1 MKRLVIQPVNGLM
14 NRFRAIASAHILAEH
29 TGRKLEINWIPEYC
43 CNIRIDEIVKEGF
56 FIKANHID
64 TKDVYF
70 HSGPQKGSEHPF
82 VPEMIAAENEI
93 LYMIAGGNFFPHEMP
108 LSEFNRRKSEF
119 YRSIPFV
126 DSISETAEIFLRE
139 NGPYF
144 GMHLR
149 FTDRSQFAAPLSYVI
164 SQIEENPERNF
175 FICSDDRRFVDH
187 LRSQFGKRILSY
199 EITDLS
205 RSSPEALLQSMIDWM
220 ILSKSEKIWYSMGSS
235 FSYEA
240 CIPGMLSESVEMNPS
255 KTVLDDFI
263 LNLEF

>member
-14 NRFRAIASAHILAEH
+14 NRFRAIASARILAEH
-29 TGRKLEINWIPEYC
+29 TGRQLEINWIPEHC
-43 CNIRIDEIVKEGF
+43 CNIRIEDIVKGGF
-56 FIKANHID
+56 FRNADPIN

-82 VPEMIAAENEI
+82 VPEMIEAENEI
-93 LYMIAGGNFFPHEMP
+93 LYLLAGGNFFPHDMP
-108 LSEFNRRKSEF
+108 LSEFNRKKSEF
-119 YRSIPFV
+119 YRSIPFK
-126 DSISETAEIFLRE
+126 DSISDPAERFLKE

-164 SQIEENPERNF
+164 SQIKEHPDRKF
-175 FICSDDRRFVDH
+175 FICSDDRRFIDH
-187 LRSQFGKRILSY
+187 LRSEFGQRILSY
-199 EITDLS
+199 DITNLN
-205 RSSPEALLQSMIDWM
+205 RSSPDALMQSMIDWL

-240 CIPGMLSESVEMNPS
+240 CIPGMLSESIEMNPNGAI
-255 KTVLDDFI
+255 LNDFI